1 MSYKLFI
8 PGPVEVSEK
17 TYKAMTT
24 PIFGHRS
31 KDFVKLVEE
40 VMPRLKQLFYTND
53 PVFLSTSSSWG
64 VMEGAIRNVVKKGV
78 LNCCNGAFSD
88 KWFDVSKRCGKNA
101 GALVAEWGK
110 PVDPEALEKELS
122 TNKYDAVTI
131 IHNETSTGTMSDIS
145 AISEVLKK
153 FPDVVSIIDTV
164 SSFSA
169 LPIKKDE
176 LGIDVMV
183 TGCQKALAIPP
194 GLSFCSVS
202 DKAMKRAETV
212 EGRGYYFDFLEF
224 KKFYD
229 KNQTPSTP
237 IISLIYAL
245 KSKLDDIFEE
255 GVENRYA
262 RHLDNNKIVRQ
273 WGFAHGFELFPEEK
287 YGSITLNCFK
297 NNLDV
302 DLPGLLDELKKR
314 FAMVFNGG
322 YGKIKGKTFRI
333 SNMGDE
339 TPATM
344 KELLDNIDQILPA
357 YIGKAKQ
364 A

>member
-8 PGPVEVSEK
+8 PGPVAVSEK
-17 TYKAMTT
+17 TYKAMIT
-24 PIFGHRS
+24 PIVGHRS
-31 KDFVKLVEE
+31 KDFVKLVDGF
-40 VMPRLKQLFYTND
+40 MPRHKQLFYTND

-88 KWFDVSKRCGKNA
+88 KWYDVSLRCGKTA
-101 GALVAEWGK
+101 GELKSDWGK
-110 PVDPEALEKELS
+110 PVDVEALEKELS

-131 IHNETSTGTMSDIS
+131 IHNETSTGTMSDIK

-153 FPDVVSIIDTV
+153 FPDVVSIVDTV

-169 LPIKKDE
+169 MPIKKDE

-202 DKAMKRAETV
+202 EKAMERAKTV

-229 KNQTPSTP
+229 KSQTPSTP
-237 IISLIYAL
+237 IISMLYAL
-245 KSKLDDIFEE
+245 ESKIDDIFTE

-262 RHLDNNKIVRQ
+262 RHLKTNKLVRD
-273 WGFAHGFELFPEEK
+273 WGYAHGFELFPEEK
-287 YGSITLNCFK
+287 YGSVTLNCFK
-297 NNLDV
+297 NNLNV
-302 DLPGLLDELKKR
+302 DLPALLDELKKR
-314 FAMVFNGG
+314 YAMVFNGG
-322 YGKIKGKTFRI
+322 YGKIKGTTFRI

-339 TPATM
+339 TPETM
-344 KELLDNIDQILPA
+344 KELLDNIDSILPK
-357 YIGKAKQ
+357 YINK
-364 A
+364 

>member
-24 PIFGHRS
+24 PIVGHRS
-31 KDFVKLVEE
+31 KDFVKLVDNI
-40 VMPRLKQLFYTND
+40 MPRLKQLFYTND

-88 KWFDVSKRCGKNA
+88 KWYDVSKRCGKEA
-101 GALVAEWGK
+101 GELKFDWGK
-110 PVDPEALEKELS
+110 PVCPEALEKELS

-131 IHNETSTGTMSDIS
+131 IHNETSTGTMSDIK
-145 AISEVLKK
+145 ALSEVLKK
-153 FPDVVSIIDTV
+153 FPDIVSIVDTV

-169 LPIKKDE
+169 MPIRKDE

-202 DKAMKRAETV
+202 EKAMKRAETV

-224 KKFYD
+224 KKFFD
-229 KNQTPSTP
+229 KSQTPSTP
-237 IISLIYAL
+237 IISMLYAL
-245 KSKLDDIFEE
+245 DSKLDDIFEE

-262 RHLDNNKIVRQ
+262 RHAENNKLVRD
-273 WGFAHGFELFPEEK
+273 WGYAHGFELFPEEK
-287 YGSITLNCFK
+287 FGSVTLNCFK
-297 NNLDV
+297 NNLNV
-302 DLPGLLDELKKR
+302 DLPALLDELKKR
-314 FAMVFNGG
+314 FKMVFNGG
-322 YGKIKGKTFRI
+322 YGKIKGTTFRI

-344 KELLDNIDQILPA
+344 KELLDNIDTILPN
-357 YIGKAKQ
+357 YIKK
-364 A
+364 